1 MREHDFRWE
10 PTILSKS
17 IKDLKVA
24 VIGTGRIGRVVADI
38 FANGYQS
45 DVVAYDPFPNA
56 KIATYVDYKDTIEEA
71 VEGADIVTLH
81 VPATKYNHYL
91 FNAELFKHFKKD
103 AVFVNCAR
111 GSLVDTKAL
120 LDALDN
126 GVIKGAALDTY
137 EFERKLFPSDQRG
150 KTLNDLLLESL
161 IDREDVIL
169 TPHIAFYTE
178 AAVENLIVDAL
189 DATLDVLQTGDTR
202 LRVN

>member
-1 MREHDFRWE
+1 ME

-91 FNAELFKHFKKD
+91 FNAELFKHFKKG

-150 KTLNDLLLESL
+150 KTPNDPLLESL

-178 AAVENLIVDAL
+178 AAVKNLIVDAL